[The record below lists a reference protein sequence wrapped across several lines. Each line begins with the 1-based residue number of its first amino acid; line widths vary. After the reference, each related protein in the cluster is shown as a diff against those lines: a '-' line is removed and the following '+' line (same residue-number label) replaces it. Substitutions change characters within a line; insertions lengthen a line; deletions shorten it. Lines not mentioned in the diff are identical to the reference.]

1 MLLFFLVIKNDSIA
15 NINVFLISSKRNAKK
30 VTSPPAL
37 NGLYT
42 PFDSP
47 VSGGQKPLH
56 FCLRAKCR
64 GSQPYGLLSCNHTKL
79 RYL

>member
-30 VTSPPAL
+30 INLSPRP
-37 NGLYT
+37 
-42 PFDSP
+42 
-47 VSGGQKPLH
+47 PLQG
-56 FCLRAKCR
+56 
-64 GSQPYGLLSCNHTKL
+64 GSQPYGLFSCNHTKL